1 MGEAK
6 RCPQCGVSLKPGS
19 GICTSCGAPAA
30 DVREAA
36 GVPADRQSTMLF
48 WILAGTGLLIL
59 VLIIVSVSI
68 SGRGP
73 AGPAAPGPDALS
85 GEGGAVEPLRFTD
98 YTNRNFSFAT
108 RLPRNWQGTVTGE
121 ELVFSGLQA
130 TEQFLTTVKFR
141 FVTNTMGNTLEGQTQ
156 ELEDEWSRMKAYR
169 ILSREPFRFE
179 GNPAIRMVAEYDGP
193 EDSGAFRQ
201 DQIIVDRGLYYYYIA
216 YTAPVPL
223 FDKYKFVMDEL
234 VDSFK
239 FTR

>member
-1 MGEAK
+1 MGEAN
-6 RCPQCGVSLKPGS
+6 RCSQCGVSLKAGA

-30 DVREAA
+30 DILEAA
-36 GVPADRQSTMLF
+36 GAPANRPSTKLF

-73 AGPAAPGPDALS
+73 AGPAGPGADALS

-98 YTNRNFSFAT
+98 YTNRNFGFST

-121 ELVFSGLQA
+121 ELVFSGFRA
-130 TEQFLTTVKFR
+130 TEQFLTTVKFQ
-141 FVTNTMGNTLEGQTQ
+141 FVTNTLGNTLEGQAQ
-156 ELEDEWSRMKAYR
+156 ELEDEWSGLKGYR
-169 ILSREPFRFE
+169 LLSREPFRFE
-179 GNPAIRMVAEYDGP
+179 GNPAVRMAAEYDGP
-193 EDSGAFRQ
+193 EDSGVFRQ
-201 DQIIVDRGLYYYYIA
+201 DQIIMDRGLYYYYIA